1 LNIKKSSCCFTAS
14 LAILVI
20 FNCLTATTAATAQK
34 KQLIFAGNDEFA
46 PYSYFDGNRPTG
58 YSVDLAKI
66 LSATMNKSITIKLM
80 PWKKCVAQLETGKID
95 GLIGTPIYKQEEHI
109 SYSKP
114 VARINFAIFVESGN
128 RYVDSLGSLEGT
140 VVGVYRESL
149 AIDNLLKDKHVKL
162 LKTGS
167 VPEAL
172 YRLKQREV
180 TAVIAEKNVGL
191 YYIQQR
197 NIEDIKIVGPPV
209 GPVYDYAIAVRKDK
223 QNLLEAINRSITIL
237 EENGTLE
244 KLERKWFGLR
254 LIAPFPLKMVS
265 LVIGV
270 ITGIMVI
277 LLAILWVTSLNAT
290 VKIKTR
296 QMQILSR
303 KMVEKD
309 KLAVLGKLAGQ
320 IAHEL
325 RTPLSII
332 NNSVYLLRKEKHQDE
347 ELFEKRLHLLED
359 KVKLTSNILESV
371 LSYSRVKAE
380 VATTISVKECVEEVL
395 KDMETPEGIKT
406 NVSFEKEDHLLV
418 FMDFH
423 QLYSVIRNL
432 SLNSV
437 QAMDTKGTLT
447 ITVFPSDNRAK
458 INIRICDTGPGI
470 PKEKQ
475 DKVFDLFYTSKI
487 TGTGL
492 GLSIAKSI
500 IDANGGQLCL
510 EKTDSKGTCFM
521 ITLPSPKQYRHDG

>member
-1 LNIKKSSCCFTAS
+1 LTIPVILIG
-14 LAILVI
+14 LA
-20 FNCLTATTAATAQK
+20 ATTVLNRENT
-34 KQLIFAGNDEFA
+34 LVFAGNNKLP
-46 PYSYFDGNRPTG
+46 PYSYFDGERPAG
-58 YSVDLAKI
+58 YSVDLIKI

-80 PWKKCVAQLETGKID
+80 PWEKCVTQLETGMID
-95 GLIGTPIYKQEEHI
+95 GLIGTPIYKQQEYI

-114 VARINFAIFVESGN
+114 VGKINFAIFVESGN
-128 RYVDSLGSLEGT
+128 RYVDSLKSLEGT
-140 VVGVYRESL
+140 VVAMCRESL
-149 AIDNLLKDKHVKL
+149 ATDELLKDAHVKL
-162 LKTGS
+162 IRTES
-167 VPEAL
+167 VLEAL
-172 YRLKQREV
+172 YRLKSREV

-191 YYIQQR
+191 YYIQQK

-209 GPVYDYAIAVRKDK
+209 GPAYECAIAVRENK
-223 QNLLEAINRSITIL
+223 QNLLEDINRNITIL

-244 KLERKWFGLR
+244 KLERKWFGLH
-254 LIAPFPLKMVS
+254 LMAPFPWKMVS
-265 LVIGV
+265 LVIGG
-270 ITGIMVI
+270 ITSIMVV

-296 QMQILSR
+296 QMQLLSR

-347 ELFEKRLHLLED
+347 KLFEKRLHLLED

-380 VATTISVKECVEEVL
+380 VATTVSVKECVEEVI
-395 KDMETPEGIKT
+395 KDMETPEDIKT
-406 NVSFEKEDHLLV
+406 NVSFEAEEAHLLV

-432 SLNSV
+432 SLNSI
-437 QAMDTKGTLT
+437 QAMDSKGALT
-447 ITVFPSDNRAK
+447 ITVFPFDNHTK

-475 DKVFDLFYTSKI
+475 DKIFNLFYTSKI

-500 IDANGGQLCL
+500 IDANGGQLYL
-510 EKTDSKGTCFM
+510 EKTDTNGTCFM
-521 ITLPSPKQYRHDG
+521 ITLPTPKQYHHDERKKHA